1 MKTSGLGIGEHGGRI
16 QGHIK
21 IVHAPAAAAEHVL
34 MRLGPGVVQGRPKAG
49 TDPPGQVELDEQL
62 QGGVDGGSGRAGE
75 FVAHGSANLVRRRV
89 VAPAPE
95 LPQDDVALRRGPL
108 AAAVQ

>member
-1 MKTSGLGIGEHGGRI
+1 
-16 QGHIK
+16 
-21 IVHAPAAAAEHVL
+21 
-34 MRLGPGVVQGRPKAG
+34 
-49 TDPPGQVELDEQL
+49 
-62 QGGVDGGSGRAGE
+62 
-75 FVAHGSANLVRRRV
+75 V